1 MGVMKC
7 HEATQFGT
15 NAHFRGFFFP
25 MEESDQ
31 DFYFTKELK
40 LFLAYTVVIF
50 IKNGLTFSS
59 VFPIFNFQEWT
70 LFGCGI

>member
-31 DFYFTKELK
+31 DFYFTEELK
-40 LFLAYTVVIF
+40 FV
-50 IKNGLTFSS
+50 FS
-59 VFPIFNFQEWT
+59 
-70 LFGCGI
+70 LYGCYLY